1 MDVLLWLQKSTGLQT
16 AKAIVVPTREKIP
29 AVRLETALLRDQPPG
44 IIGK

>member
-29 AVRLETALLRDQPPG
+29 AVLLEIAQLRHQPPG
-44 IIGK
+44 IMVK